1 MVWDPSKWHGG
12 EAAAS
17 RAFDRSNPSRYA
29 AKAGRASAPPK
40 HFTRTDKTPDTTA
53 ASKRA
58 HAESD
63 RRVPYNEAGQK
74 GVVAKTERT
83 ARG

>member
-1 MVWDPSKWHGG
+1 MGWDPSKFHGG

-17 RAFDRSNPSRYA
+17 RAFDRKNPARYA

-40 HFTRTDKTPDTTA
+40 HFTTTDQTPETTA
-53 ASKRA
+53 TSKKF
-58 HAESD
+58 HSESD
-63 RRVPYNEAGQK
+63 RRMPYDK
-74 GVVAKTERT
+74 GVAAKTERR